1 MSLMRLPRTILGE
14 WISGTTIVALII
26 ATCGCNG
33 INLNPDN
40 PGDAYGLLVNT
51 DTSKD
56 LIGGVRLRNGQS
68 AYAFGTFNPD
78 GSVGEVTAVTFENE
92 HGQKATL
99 YFESGRPVRGIGFD
113 GSELLIRYDEVSA
126 QFLRGQV
133 TLNLASGETYEWDFD
148 IDVQLTAAQVA
159 ATIEEL
165 TGIDITSDAPPE
177 QPDLDDPADKGV
189 RTAKSGHSDS
199 GIALIVVVP
208 ILIAVSGFT
217 IHLVTGQILEN
228 FVRTADAIAEAA
240 VLAFLAP
247 FIIMGNIMRLALGQ
261 PLVTITYD
269 QGDPILNIPR
279 PD

>member
-14 WISGTTIVALII
+14 WVSGTTIVALII

-33 INLNPDN
+33 ISPNN
-40 PGDAYGLLVNT
+40 PGEAYGVLVNT

-56 LIGGVRLRNGQS
+56 LIGGVRMRNGQS
-68 AYAFGTFNPD
+68 TYAFGTFNPD
-78 GSVGEVTAVTFENE
+78 GSVGEVTAVRFENE

-126 QFLRGQV
+126 LFLRGHV

-148 IDVQLTAAQVA
+148 IDVQLTAAQID

-177 QPDLDDPADKGV
+177 QPNLSDPGDKSL
-189 RTAKSGHSDS
+189 RTAKAGRNDS
-199 GIALIVVVP
+199 GIVLVVVVP

-240 VLAFLAP
+240 VLAFLTP

-261 PLVTITYD
+261 PLVTISYD
-269 QGDPILNIPR
+269 QGDPVLNIPR